1 MILAA
6 FHGSIYKERRGEKK
20 EEPAC
25 VRVYIYSFL
34 ERERGNIASDVSILP
49 GTDRAAVQL
58 RTGPPDS
65 KYHFENLSKLVS
77 LCLRDYREIESL
89 IKRGGR
95 TEGGREGG
103 ALINRDIISRVI
115 RNNFW

>member
-1 MILAA
+1 M
-6 FHGSIYKERRGEKK
+6 
-20 EEPAC
+20 C
-25 VRVYIYSFL
+25 VYIFFPRER

-65 KYHFENLSKLVS
+65 KYLFENLSKLVS

-95 TEGGREGG
+95 TEGG
-103 ALINRDIISRVI
+103 ALINRDIISRII